1 MSVNIDTITETF
13 SINSLRNSPVVFS
26 DNVIDIF
33 KKSAANPDKEITINA
48 QLTPNVI
55 FDHGLDI
62 PCENSRIQDIEIVD
76 DGGL

>member
-1 MSVNIDTITETF
+1 MNTF
-13 SINSLRNSPVVFS
+13 SINLLHISPVAFS
-26 DNVIDIF
+26 DNVIDILQQ
-33 KKSAANPDKEITINA
+33 SAKHPEKQITINA

-76 DGGL
+76 DAGL